1 LKTVFHTLSN
11 THLFGASAGN
21 GRLAILVLDG
31 AALATGE
38 LDGSDD
44 LVRLD
49 IALGNAAKDDVLA
62 IKPGGDDSG
71 DKKLRA
77 VGVGASVGHG
87 QQERT
92 VVPELEVLVGKLLA
106 IDGLAAGAV
115 ATSKVTALK
124 HEIWDHTVEL
134 GALVSKALLAC
145 AESTEVLGRLGNN
158 VVEDFKVDTASLGF
172 YFALLGDIASVVH
185 LDFGAGPGAIK
196 VSFDSHVVCRRG
208 EEAFVD
214 RSAKLGNGT
223 EGR

>member
-77 VGVGASVGHG
+77 VAARRVSDGIVAIELRGLTCWG
-87 QQERT
+87 QRWPWT
-92 VVPELEVLVGKLLA
+92 AGK
-106 IDGLAAGAV
+106 DGRA
-115 ATSKVTALK
+115 
-124 HEIWDHTVEL
+124 
-134 GALVSKALLAC
+134 
-145 AESTEVLGRLGNN
+145 
-158 VVEDFKVDTASLGF
+158 
-172 YFALLGDIASVVH
+172 
-185 LDFGAGPGAIK
+185 
-196 VSFDSHVVCRRG
+196 
-208 EEAFVD
+208 
-214 RSAKLGNGT
+214 
-223 EGR
+223 